1 MKFRACLFLLI
12 FVLGCLSLEAAVF
25 TSRRVLLQTKDEDIS
40 SQVPDVKAKAP
51 KIYGKKADEETAAVY
66 EEEEA
71 EPLPAV
77 TEEESED
84 LLALIIVEESE
95 EPLII
100 VEEREAEEEPLIAEP
115 IPQEEERATS
125 EEPLLERRTVYA
137 LVALFS
143 FLVCIGFAF
152 ALRAYL
158 GAPLSRLLSLLV
170 ALSLTL
176 FPAALSTLAL
186 GWSELWCS
194 YLLLLLSFFILRAR
208 NGSR

>member
-25 TSRRVLLQTKDEDIS
+25 TSRRVLLPAKDEDIS

-51 KIYGKKADEETAAVY
+51 KIYGKKADETAVY

-77 TEEESED
+77 AEEESEEF
-84 LLALIIVEESE
+84 LAPIIVEEESE

-100 VEEREAEEEPLIAEP
+100 VEEREAEEEPVIAEP
-115 IPQEEERATS
+115 IPQEEERATE

>member
-25 TSRRVLLQTKDEDIS
+25 TSRRILPQTKDEDIS

-51 KIYGKKADEETAAVY
+51 KIYGKKADETAVY

-77 TEEESED
+77 TEEESEE
-84 LLALIIVEESE
+84 LLAPSIVEESE

-100 VEEREAEEEPLIAEP
+100 VEEREAEEEPVIAEP
-115 IPQEEERATS
+115 VPQEEVGAAE

-158 GAPLSRLLSLLV
+158 GAPLSRPLSLLV